1 MSLGLAAIAPKAPP
15 AARLEAPPCV
25 AWFSVRRDGGTK
37 RGMVVVIVAAIPLLL
52 TACSTPRIIAGD
64 STNQTFYLKQRVATF

>member
-1 MSLGLAAIAPKAPP
+1 MSLSQAAMTPKAPP
-15 AARLEAPPCV
+15 AAKLESPVESKTYCL
-25 AWFSVRRDGGTK
+25 RDGGTK